1 MSVEKPTVSKTTQKS
16 KPAPKQEETTEVVV
30 APENLTPSVSETV
43 VSEEPAP
50 VLESEI
56 NEKNV
61 EEDDSDFEAMARR
74 GRRSKAEI
82 EALKAREK
90 AGYEVFYGNMIAK
103 EPAKAD
109 LFRQELI
116 YTLKSKG
123 LL

>member
-16 KPAPKQEETTEVVV
+16 KPAPKQEETTEIVV
-30 APENLTPSVSETV
+30 APENLAPSMSEAV

-50 VLESEI
+50 VLEPKTNEEI
-56 NEKNV
+56 V

-74 GRRSKAEI
+74 GRKSKAEI
-82 EALKAREK
+82 EALKAKTKESF
-90 AGYEVFYGNMIAK
+90 EILYGNMIAK

>member
-30 APENLTPSVSETV
+30 APENLTSSVSETV
-43 VSEEPAP
+43 VSEEPTP
-50 VLESEI
+50 VQEPEMNEEI
-56 NEKNV
+56 V

-74 GRRSKAEI
+74 GRKSKAEI
-82 EALKAREK
+82 EALKAK
-90 AGYEVFYGNMIAK
+90 AKESFEILYGNMIAK

-109 LFRQELI
+109 LYRQELI